1 MHLSCNFIKGNRVLE
16 QTNTKVI
23 STNYQINTENNKALN
38 DNITYEKVE
47 YLLNNYEKIG
57 QGIIEDARRQKEKI
71 LLEAVEQTKEIE
83 KEAYETGYSQ
93 GIKNGE
99 EDGKKEA
106 LETYLP
112 QAKAEAEEIRQKAT
126 NIILRAN
133 EYYADYLE
141 SKKKEIIDLAFTI
154 AEQVLHKELK
164 KENSLN
170 ELVEEAIKLSKG
182 EENIV
187 IKCNPLY
194 EEELKKNAELWQAT
208 NNISGKIFIMVDD
221 DIEEGNAI
229 VEKNTGKI
237 VVGIDVGLKRIQDAI
252 LG

>member
-1 MHLSCNFIKGNRVLE
+1 MQLSCNFIKGNRVLE

-23 STNYQINTENNKALN
+23 STNYQISTENNKALN

-47 YLLNNYEKIG
+47 YLLSKYEKIG

-71 LLEAVEQTKEIE
+71 LLEAVEQAKEIE
-83 KEAYETGYSQ
+83 KEAYEKGYSQ

-133 EYYADYLE
+133 EDYADYLE

>member
-1 MHLSCNFIKGNRVLE
+1 M
-16 QTNTKVI
+16 
-23 STNYQINTENNKALN
+23 
-38 DNITYEKVE
+38 
-47 YLLNNYEKIG
+47 
-57 QGIIEDARRQKEKI
+57 
-71 LLEAVEQTKEIE
+71 
-83 KEAYETGYSQ
+83 
-93 GIKNGE
+93 
-99 EDGKKEA
+99 
-106 LETYLP
+106 
-112 QAKAEAEEIRQKAT
+112 
-126 NIILRAN
+126 
-133 EYYADYLE
+133 
-141 SKKKEIIDLAFTI
+141 AFTI

>member
-1 MHLSCNFIKGNRVLE
+1 MFELVSKYKPSGD
-16 QTNTKVI
+16 QP
-23 STNYQINTENNKALN
+23 QA
-38 DNITYEKVE
+38 
-47 YLLNNYEKIG
+47 
-57 QGIIEDARRQKEKI
+57 
-71 LLEAVEQTKEIE
+71 IE
-83 KEAYETGYSQ
+83 KLVQ

-133 EYYADYLE
+133 EDYADYLE
-141 SKKKEIIDLAFTI
+141 SKKKEIVDLAFTI